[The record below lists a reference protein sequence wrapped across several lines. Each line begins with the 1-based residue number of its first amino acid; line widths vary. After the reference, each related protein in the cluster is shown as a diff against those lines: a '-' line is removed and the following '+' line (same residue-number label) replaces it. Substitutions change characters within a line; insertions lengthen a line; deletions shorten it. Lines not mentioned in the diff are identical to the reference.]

1 MAIQHVDLERERNPE
16 LAPAGARPRRA
27 RSDVVPAPSRRSS
40 GSRSR
45 SGWSG
50 SRGRFGSRCRGC
62 MISRG
67 YVGPVGAIVAV
78 TLVAYI
84 PALFMAFM
92 AMSLLLD
99 RQPALRV
106 SQSNTGVTIVIA
118 ARNEEAGIAE
128 TIRSA
133 VQTDY
138 AGPVTFMLADNGST
152 DATCRVA
159 DTRRRRARR
168 RARDRAR
175 TEAGE
180 GERAEPRAPHGRD
193 AVCRD
198 ASTPTRC
205 STPRRCGASSRGSRA
220 RRPTPLPSRAR

>member
-1 MAIQHVDLERERNPE
+1 MAVHQVDLERGRNPQISPPGSPGT
-16 LAPAGARPRRA
+16 ATPRA
-27 RSDVVPAPSRRSS
+27 RWYLPVAAKFFISVAFGIVWLA
-40 GSRSR
+40 GSVWLSLP
-45 SGWSG
+45 WLHDLAE
-50 SRGRFGSRCRGC
+50 
-62 MISRG
+62 

-84 PALFMAFM
+84 PALLMAFM

-99 RQPALRV
+99 RQPELRV

-128 TIRSA
+128 TVRSA

-159 DTRRRRARR
+159 ARVATALGAELVIIHEPKPGKANALNHALRMVETPYVVTVDADTLL
-168 RARDRAR
+168 
-175 TEAGE
+175 
-180 GERAEPRAPHGRD
+180 H
-193 AVCRD
+193 
-198 ASTPTRC
+198 
-205 STPRRCGASSRGSRA
+205 
-220 RRPTPLPSRAR
+220 